1 MKSDHETG
9 GSKIL
14 SAETKS
20 LFLIL
25 LLMISAGGSAF
36 AAATDGKAFS
46 GHYLAQAQGED
57 SDEYIPD
64 TGAEEGGDNST
75 STEDYQEVPDD
86 YGQDEQE

>member
-9 GSKIL
+9 GNKNFP
-14 SAETKS
+14 AKTKS
-20 LFLIL
+20 LLLIL
-25 LLMISAGGSAF
+25 LMMISAGVSAS
-36 AAATDGKAFS
+36 AAAADGRVLS
-46 GHYLAQAQGED
+46 NQYLAQAQDED

-64 TGAEEGGDNST
+64 TGTEEGGDNST